1 MNIERFLNHIYYSYT
16 SVERFFSLSSD
27 GSNDTNLADTLM
39 SFCWGGYMTGVIFLF
54 IFLPAHLLGIVFP
67 KMIWGIMLVLPIVI
81 SLSFFL
87 SRFFPPPIYNRYYKE
102 FVSGE
107 EDFVTWHIIAY
118 LLLIGAALI
127 FTASVILI
135 DKWN

>member
-16 SVERFFSLSSD
+16 SVE
-27 GSNDTNLADTLM
+27 
-39 SFCWGGYMTGVIFLF
+39 
-54 IFLPAHLLGIVFP
+54 
-67 KMIWGIMLVLPIVI
+67 
-81 SLSFFL
+81 
-87 SRFFPPPIYNRYYKE
+87 RFFPPPIYNRYYKE